1 MELQGKS
8 IAFLGDSIT
17 EGVGASAEKYIYHQ
31 VLKERSG
38 LLNAYNF
45 GISGTRF
52 ARQRVASEN
61 PRFDLDFISR
71 VDELPAEVD
80 AVIVFGGTNDFGHG
94 DAPFGEM
101 NDRTEWTFYGACH
114 ILMQKLI
121 NKYPDKP
128 IVFMTPLHRQ
138 TEDYNASWKG
148 PKNITL
154 RDYVHAIKEVAE
166 SYSIP
171 VLDLYAMS
179 GMQPQLEVQNKLY
192 FADGLHPNDRGY
204 LQIAEKLESF
214 LKAL

>member
-38 LLNAYNF
+38 LQNAYNF

-52 ARQRVASEN
+52 ARQRVVSEN

-71 VDELPAEVD
+71 VDELPEDVD
-80 AVIVFGGTNDFGHG
+80 AVVVFGGTNDFGHG

-101 NDRTEWTFYGACH
+101 HDRTEWTFYGACH

-121 NKYPDKP
+121 NKYPEKP
-128 IVFMTPLHRQ
+128 IVFMTPLHRENE
-138 TEDYNASWKG
+138 TSNDNWKT
-148 PKNITL
+148 PKNLTL
-154 RDYVHAIKEVAE
+154 KDYVHAIKEVAQ

-171 VLDLYAMS
+171 VLDLYSVA
-179 GMQPQLEVQNKLY
+179 GMQPQIEVQNKAF
-192 FADGLHPNDRGY
+192 FADGLHPNDKGY
-204 LQIAEKLESF
+204 ARIAERLESF
-214 LKAL
+214 LKSL